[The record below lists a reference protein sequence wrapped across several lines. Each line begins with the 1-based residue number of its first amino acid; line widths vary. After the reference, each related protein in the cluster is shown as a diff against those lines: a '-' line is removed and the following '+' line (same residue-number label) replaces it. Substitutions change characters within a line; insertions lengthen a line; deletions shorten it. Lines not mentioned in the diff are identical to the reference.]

1 MIEPSQTL
9 ENPGFPEDAEAGGE
23 RVDNIILIG
32 MPGCGKSTVG
42 VVLAKKLGYGFIDS
56 DLRIQEREKR
66 LLSQII
72 EEEGLERFNQIE
84 EEVNASLEAE
94 RSVIATGGSVVYGP
108 RAMAHLASM
117 GTIVYLKLPYRE
129 IEERLGDLR
138 ERGVSVRKDQTL
150 WDLYRERVPLYEK
163 YAEIIVDGDGLPLR
177 QVAEKIKEACG
188 K

>member
-1 MIEPSQTL
+1 M
-9 ENPGFPEDAEAGGE
+9 
-23 RVDNIILIG
+23 DNIILIG

-66 LLSQII
+66 LLCQII
-72 EEEGLERFNQIE
+72 AEEGLERFNQIE
-84 EEVNASLEAE
+84 EEVNAALEADH
-94 RSVIATGGSVVYGP
+94 SVIATGGSVVYGP
-108 RAMAHLASM
+108 KAMEHLAAL

-129 IEERLGDLR
+129 VEERLGDLR
-138 ERGVSVRKDQTL
+138 ERGVSFRKDQSL

-163 YAEIIVDGDGLPLR
+163 YADITVDGSGLPLR
-177 QVAEKIKEACG
+177 QVVEKIQEVCG